1 MFKTI
6 LRSMRVVVAHKD
18 NGRRFDNN
26 VDVKVN
32 GKAFSYVMGMDVDSN
47 SNKGEMTI
55 TWPKEQVR
63 GTG

>member
-1 MFKTI
+1 
-6 LRSMRVVVAHKD
+6 MRVVVAHKD

-47 SNKGEMTI
+47 SNKGEMTV